1 MEEEDKREAEEAE
14 EEEGGG
20 GERGE
25 GASREIE
32 GGGKRGENT
41 QCGGERL
48 LVGVALIVLKILCGI
63 YLPIALPYHISAV
76 YNL

>member
-1 MEEEDKREAEEAE
+1 MNRKEKY
-14 EEEGGG
+14 GN
-20 GERGE
+20 
-25 GASREIE
+25 E

-63 YLPIALPYHISAV
+63 YLPIALPYHLSTV

>member
-1 MEEEDKREAEEAE
+1 MDREEKCKY
-14 EEEGGG
+14 GN
-20 GERGE
+20 
-25 GASREIE
+25 E

-63 YLPIALPYHISAV
+63 YLPIALPYHLSTV